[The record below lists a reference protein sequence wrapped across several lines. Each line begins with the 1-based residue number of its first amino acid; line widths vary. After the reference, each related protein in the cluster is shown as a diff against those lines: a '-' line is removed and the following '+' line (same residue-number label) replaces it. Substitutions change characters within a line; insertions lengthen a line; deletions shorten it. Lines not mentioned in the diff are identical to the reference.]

1 MDLVVAEPQYDPGPL
16 RLLAQ
21 ELGARLVVLY
31 TDVLDRRVPSYV
43 ELLRWNRERIC
54 EVVKGG

>member
-16 RLLAQ
+16 RRIAE

-31 TDVLDRRVPSYV
+31 TDTLDRRVPTYLD
-43 ELLRWNRERIC
+43 LLRWNREKLC
-54 EVVKGG
+54 EAVERR